1 MQRFKVIGVV
11 KDFDVATVHNVM
23 SPFALFHHSSKTYQE
38 PNSYILARV
47 SGKNVDKVLTT
58 LEKQWKSYAPSTPFT
73 YTFLNESFAK
83 AYQREQ
89 RTGVVFGIFTG
100 LAILIACL
108 GLFGLIAYMA
118 ETKTKEI
125 GIRKVMG
132 ASVQQIIM
140 LLSKGFLKL
149 VLISFLI
156 AAPVAWWSMNQWLK
170 GFAYPID
177 IHWWMYAAAGL
188 AALVIAI
195 LTVSFQAVKAALM
208 NPVISLK
215 TE

>member
-1 MQRFKVIGVV
+1 
-11 KDFDVATVHNVM
+11 M

-38 PNSYILARV
+38 PNSYLLARV

-58 LEKQWKSYAPSTPFT
+58 IGKQWKSYAPGTPFT
-73 YTFLNESFAK
+73 YTFLDESFAK

-132 ASVQQIIM
+132 ASVP
-140 LLSKGFLKL
+140 SNHYAVVKGF
-149 VLISFLI
+149 SQ
-156 AAPVAWWSMNQWLK
+156 S
-170 GFAYPID
+170 
-177 IHWWMYAAAGL
+177 
-188 AALVIAI
+188 
-195 LTVSFQAVKAALM
+195 
-208 NPVISLK
+208 
-215 TE
+215 